1 MPIYE
6 YACNGCEHTFDQR
19 VPVSER
25 DGDQECPVCGEAD
38 SKRKVSAVNFNLPGD
53 GWAGKNNRIANQ
65 MRRKNERLK
74 RREDEMKR
82 DAPNVKLA
90 PNVDGERVDSWSE
103 AAKLAKSKGKDATG
117 YEKKAREEKAT
128 R

>member
-6 YACNGCEHTFDQR
+6 YTCNACDKDFDKR
-19 VPVSER
+19 VSVSER
-25 DGDQECPVCGEAD
+25 DEDQECPECGKAD
-38 SKRKVSAVNFNLPGD
+38 TKRLVSAVNFNLPGD

-65 MRRKNERLK
+65 MRRKNERLRGK
-74 RREDEMKR
+74 ENEMKR

-103 AAKLAKSKGKDATG
+103 AAKLAKSKGKDASG
-117 YEKKAREEKAT
+117 YEKKAHEEKAA